1 MKLDSL
7 QSLFVQELSDLQDV
21 EDQLISA
28 LPKMAEAANS
38 PELRQAI
45 EDHLGE
51 TRTQAERLKRIADGL
66 DTRVPSKTCAAMK
79 GLIKEGE
86 EIIKESGDPCVK
98 DAALIAAA
106 QRVEHYEIAA
116 YGCARTFAELLGA
129 SDSADLL
136 QASLNEEAAVDKKLT
151 SLAESVINQ
160 EAASV

>member
-7 QSLFVQELSDLQDV
+7 QSLFVAEIADLQDA
-21 EDQLISA
+21 EDQLITA
-28 LPKMAEAANS
+28 LPKMAAATNS

-45 EDHLGE
+45 EDHLEE
-51 TRTQAERLKRIADGL
+51 TKTQAERLKRVVKTL
-66 DTRVPSKTCAAMK
+66 DQKVPSKTCAAMK

-116 YGCARTFAELLGA
+116 YGCARTFGELLGA
-129 SDSADLL
+129 SEAVDLL
-136 QASLNEEAAVDKKLT
+136 QQSLNEESATDKKLT
-151 SLAESVINQ
+151 SLAESLINQ
-160 EAASV
+160 EAASA